1 MQNSQRNTSVQF
13 LILAIFWKTHG
24 SIVLA
29 RQRWQNTKDSWR
41 KTQFFLNI
49 LNNLNN
55 LFETLIELK
64 HKNLKLLNQ
73 LNAPLEETTKPTVDL
88 TIQKR
93 VSLANHEYSSMV
105 ESTLKIRQMSTTMN
119 LKKIKIYDR
128 VGSVRRQLVS
138 RLSPIREE

>member
-29 RQRWQNTKDSWR
+29 RERWQNTKDSWR

-55 LFETLIELK
+55 LFETLIKLK
-64 HKNLKLLNQ
+64 HKTLKLLNQ

-93 VSLANHEYSSMV
+93 VSLANPEYSSMV

-119 LKKIKIYDR
+119 LKKIKISDR

>member
-29 RQRWQNTKDSWR
+29 RERWQNTKDSWR

-55 LFETLIELK
+55 LFETLIKLK
-64 HKNLKLLNQ
+64 HKTLKLLNQ

-93 VSLANHEYSSMV
+93 VSLANPEYSSMV

-119 LKKIKIYDR
+119 LKKIKISDR

-138 RLSPIREE
+138 QLRPIREE